1 MVEYKS
7 TGVVT
12 PLVFDDCECEIP
24 TQVIYAASPMFYTTL
39 SGNQAV
45 TEQGYVTV
53 QFDTLEFD
61 ETNEYST
68 TDYGIT
74 AATDRKYDFEANI
87 SVYSATDE
95 QVPSYIEL
103 YDAENSTVIAKA
115 ISGTTVDHI
124 AEFYIRISQKSIDF
138 GAKLVIRYYALGACT
153 IYSSNSWFSGKIV
166 G

>member
-1 MVEYKS
+1 MVKYRS
-7 TGVVT
+7 VGLIT

-45 TEQGYVTV
+45 TEQGYATV
-53 QFDTLEFD
+53 QFGTLEFD
-61 ETNEYST
+61 ETGEYSE

-95 QVPSYIEL
+95 QVPSFIEL
-103 YDAENSTVIAKA
+103 YDTENSVVIAKK
-115 ISGTTVDHI
+115 VKV
-124 AEFYIRISQKSIDF
+124 KS
-138 GAKLVIRYYALGACT
+138 VQVVVVQV
-153 IYSSNSWFSGKIV
+153 N
-166 G
+166 